1 MLKKGAGRHKNGL
14 PTLAIRCAQVA
25 ATGKGAS
32 LRAGQGTPY
41 ASIKQGAG
49 ANAGWPVYHQLNHQ
63 EAIPDEALGQ
73 GNSNQASPN
82 LSPLQ
87 PASLP
92 RHAKKPRRPPVTSPF
107 SEPDDTN
114 HAQSISDQASAAA
127 KASRQPQA
135 ASEHT
140 IDIPEDQPFDH
151 EQKDC
156 LTQPLRDGEQ
166 GSSISSVRQ
175 KSLSTRMG
183 RNMLGMMLSGTISYQ
198 AADNPWV

>member
-1 MLKKGAGRHKNGL
+1 M
-14 PTLAIRCAQVA
+14 A
-25 ATGKGAS
+25 APDKGAS
-32 LRAGQGTPY
+32 LRAGRGTPY

-63 EAIPDEALGQ
+63 EAVPDEALGHET
-73 GNSNQASPN
+73 SNHASPD

-114 HAQSISDQASAAA
+114 HSQSISDQTSAAA

-140 IDIPEDQPFDH
+140 IDIPEDQQLDH

-166 GSSISSVRQ
+166 GSRSSSLRQ
-175 KSLSTRMG
+175 KSLGTRMG
-183 RNMLGMMLSGTISYQ
+183 RNMLGMMLSGTISYH